1 MSSSNAAAIRRRA
14 GINPPAPTPAPTS
27 NQRQSSSASSMASS
41 AQAQDAP
48 RKLTLQEVI
57 SVFDKR
63 ISKLEEN
70 VKSAS
75 NQTSTVTQASS
86 DTPSNLN
93 EILGEFNMRFEVL
106 ADEISTLKDTIL
118 RLQTFTM
125 DVNKMLL
132 NERVRVLSDLGS
144 NIQMSN
150 DEADINSVFSLA
162 SDNANV
168 GIQRESPTTS
178 VDMREELGK

>member
-1 MSSSNAAAIRRRA
+1 MSTSNAAAIRRRA
-14 GINPPAPTPAPTS
+14 GINPPTPTPAPTPA
-27 NQRQSSSASSMASS
+27 QRQPGNASSVSS
-41 AQAQDAP
+41 AQNQDAP
-48 RKLTLQEVI
+48 RKLTLPEVI

-70 VKSAS
+70 LKSAS
-75 NQTSTVTQASS
+75 GQASS
-86 DTPSNLN
+86 SIPVSDAPSNLN
-93 EILGEFNMRFEVL
+93 EILSEFNMRFEVL

-144 NIQMSN
+144 NIQMTN

-162 SDNANV
+162 SENANV

-178 VDMREELGK
+178 VDMREELGQ

>member
-14 GINPPAPTPAPTS
+14 GINPPSPTPAPT
-27 NQRQSSSASSMASS
+27 QRQPSAASSTSSSAS
-41 AQAQDAP
+41 AP
-48 RKLTLQEVI
+48 ETSRKLTLPEVI

-70 VKSAS
+70 IKSAS
-75 NQTSTVTQASS
+75 NQTSNSMQASS

-93 EILGEFNMRFEVL
+93 EILSEFNMRFEVL

-132 NERVRVLSDLGS
+132 NERVRVLSDLGP
-144 NIQMSN
+144 NLQMSN

-162 SDNANV
+162 SESA

-178 VDMREELGK
+178 VDMREELGQ

>member
-14 GINPPAPTPAPTS
+14 GINPPAPTPPPA
-27 NQRQSSSASSMASS
+27 QRQSSAAASST
-41 AQAQDAP
+41 AQSQEAP
-48 RKLTLQEVI
+48 RKLTLPEVI

-63 ISKLEEN
+63 IGKLEEH

-75 NQTSTVTQASS
+75 NQTATVMQASS

-93 EILGEFNMRFEVL
+93 EILSEFNMRFEVI

-132 NERVRVLSDLGS
+132 NERVRVLSDLGP
-144 NIQMSN
+144 NLQMSN

-162 SDNANV
+162 SETA
-168 GIQRESPTTS
+168 GIHHDSPTTS
-178 VDMREELGK
+178 VDMREELGQ

>member
-27 NQRQSSSASSMASS
+27 NQRQPSSSTSNVSSTQSQETS
-41 AQAQDAP
+41 
-48 RKLTLQEVI
+48 RKLTLPEVI

-70 VKSAS
+70 IKSAS
-75 NQTSTVTQASS
+75 NQPSNVMQASS

-132 NERVRVLSDLGS
+132 NERVRVLSDLGP
-144 NIQMSN
+144 NLQMSN

-162 SDNANV
+162 SESV

-178 VDMREELGK
+178 VDMREELGQ

>member
-14 GINPPAPTPAPTS
+14 GINPPAPTPASTS
-27 NQRQSSSASSMASS
+27 TQRQSSATSSSS
-41 AQAQDAP
+41 AQSQEAP
-48 RKLTLQEVI
+48 RKLTLPEVI

-70 VKSAS
+70 IKSTS
-75 NQTSTVTQASS
+75 NQTTNMMQSSS

-132 NERVRVLSDLGS
+132 NERVRVLSDLGP
-144 NIQMSN
+144 NLQMTN

-162 SDNANV
+162 SETV
-168 GIQRESPTTS
+168 GIHHDSPTTS
-178 VDMREELGK
+178 VDMREELGQ